1 RRTFGGIRHVHRFL
15 LCREIPGESLHRV
28 RWGKQVWILGR
39 LPYRL
44 LVKTEPN
51 LQQAPQVNA
60 IADKM
65 LKYSNRF
72 VTLLEERSGTS
83 KGRLINI
90 SDRQRMFSQRIAKF
104 YVFKAW
110 GLDTDEYCAECDK
123 AVKEFSD
130 ALETLKKAPE
140 NTPEINEALDKV
152 QTDWNT
158 FKISF
163 SIRGGKFIPSLVTRS
178 LDNILKQMDRI
189 TAMYVAIY

>member
-1 RRTFGGIRHVHRFL
+1 M
-15 LCREIPGESLHRV
+15 
-28 RWGKQVWILGR
+28 WILGR

-104 YVFKAW
+104 YVFRLFPKW
-110 GLDTDEYCAECDK
+110 SG
-123 AVKEFSD
+123 
-130 ALETLKKAPE
+130 
-140 NTPEINEALDKV
+140 
-152 QTDWNT
+152 
-158 FKISF
+158 
-163 SIRGGKFIPSLVTRS
+163 
-178 LDNILKQMDRI
+178 
-189 TAMYVAIY
+189 